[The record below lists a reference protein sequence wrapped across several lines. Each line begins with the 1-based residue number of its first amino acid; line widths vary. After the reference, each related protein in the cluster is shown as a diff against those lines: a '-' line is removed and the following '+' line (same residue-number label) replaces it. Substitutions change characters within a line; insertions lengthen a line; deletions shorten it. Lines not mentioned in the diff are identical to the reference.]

1 LRSNAVPDPG
11 RAYKTRGSQS
21 FVFRCDFDGI
31 ACMIGGRL
39 GRDKGITIG
48 KAEATIEMIKPSGGR
63 LSRIKSIVDILIL
76 SRESEPLR

>member
-1 LRSNAVPDPG
+1 
-11 RAYKTRGSQS
+11 
-21 FVFRCDFDGI
+21 
-31 ACMIGGRL
+31 MIGGRL